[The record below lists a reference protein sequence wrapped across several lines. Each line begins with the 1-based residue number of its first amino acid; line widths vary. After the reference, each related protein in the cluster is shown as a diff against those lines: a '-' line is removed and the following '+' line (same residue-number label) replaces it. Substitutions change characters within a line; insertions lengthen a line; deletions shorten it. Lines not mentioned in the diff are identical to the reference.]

1 MIETFRPRCMLASIL
16 DLRGW
21 GIFNALCSFMCEVYV
36 NILHIYIKTLPF
48 KTSSNRQ
55 QSQYCML
62 RESIWNTWNRKD
74 EFFLLDSLSASVT
87 ISLALNQI
95 KEKFLAPLISDIAKG
110 LLQTPWTSLQLL
122 LHVFHDLST
131 WSCRD
136 CCTINQMN
144 EGENDFMISAF
155 LEMNYV
161 SQKS

>member
-1 MIETFRPRCMLASIL
+1 MVYAVLCVKYMFIYFIYTYKHCH
-16 DLRGW
+16 LRHHQ
-21 GIFNALCSFMCEVYV
+21 IV
-36 NILHIYIKTLPF
+36 K
-48 KTSSNRQ
+48 
-55 QSQYCML
+55 SQYCML
-62 RESIWNTWNRKD
+62 RESIWNTRNRKD
-74 EFFLLDSLSASVT
+74 EDFLLYSLSASVT

-110 LLQTPWTSLQLL
+110 QPQTPWTSLQLL
-122 LHVFHDLST
+122 LHAFHDLST
-131 WSCRD
+131 SSCRD